1 MIGIET
7 NRPDFFNDISEEIR
21 LFLGLVDIKLV
32 EDDQQFEDRIQ
43 INLYKENQ
51 EWIAQG
57 QAHFKS
63 RGDAVYSLHLP
74 AEETV
79 SLLQEKK
86 YAKRA
91 VKITA
96 FRLMRQLFSEAYVPW
111 GSLTGIRPSKLM
123 RDLIAEHGLTE
134 AVRIMRDDFDVQQDK
149 LDLVL
154 DTVQTQ
160 SRLVESV
167 NQHDI
172 DVYVGIPYC
181 KTRCLYCS
189 FASDVLN
196 AKVDK
201 LTPYLAVLHRDIQL
215 GGQLI
220 KQGNYKP
227 RNLYIGG
234 GTPTV
239 LSAEQLQI
247 LFACLKD
254 TYGMFDE
261 ITVEAGRPDT
271 LNLEKLQV
279 MKAAGVGRISI
290 NPQSMN
296 DATLERIGRSHL
308 AQEVEEIYYQ
318 ARQVGF
324 SCINMDII
332 AGLPGEGIG
341 DFAKTISDIE
351 RLKPDNLTVHT
362 LAIKRSS
369 KLKERLNEYPCA
381 SAEVVGEMLAM
392 AADCAQQLEM
402 KPYYMYRQ
410 KYMNGNLENVGYAV
424 ATKECAYN
432 VDMMEET
439 TNILAHGA
447 GAMTKRVFGGEN
459 RVERIPAPKNIETY
473 MQKLD
478 LLHAK
483 KLELFC

>member
-21 LFLGLVDIKLV
+21 LFLGLVDIKLQ
-32 EDDQQFEDRIQ
+32 EGEEQLADYIQ
-43 INLYKENQ
+43 INLYKENG
-51 EWIAQG
+51 EWHTQG
-57 QAHFKS
+57 KAHFEDY
-63 RGDAVYSLHLP
+63 GDAVYSLCMAADKTESP
-74 AEETV
+74 
-79 SLLQEKK
+79 LQEKK

-96 FRLMRQLFSEAYVPW
+96 FRLMRKLFPNAYVPW

-123 RDLIAEHGLTE
+123 RDLISDHGMTE
-134 AVRIMRDDFDVQQDK
+134 ALRIMQEDFDVQQDK
-149 LDLVL
+149 LDLAL
-154 DTVQTQ
+154 NTVQTQ
-160 SRLVESV
+160 GKLIESV
-167 NQHDI
+167 DPCDV

-189 FASDVLN
+189 FASEVLH

-201 LTPYLAVLHRDIQL
+201 LTPYLSVLYRDIQL
-215 GGQLI
+215 GAQLV

-239 LSAEQLQI
+239 LTAEQLQT
-247 LFACLKD
+247 LFEHLKAA
-254 TYGMFDE
+254 YGVFGE

-271 LNLEKLQV
+271 LNKEKLQV

-296 DATLERIGRSHL
+296 DATLERIGRSHM
-308 AQEVEEIYYQ
+308 AKEVEEIYEQ
-318 ARQVGF
+318 ARQIGF
-324 SCINMDII
+324 DCINMDII
-332 AGLPGEGIG
+332 AGLPGEGID

-369 KLKERLNEYPCA
+369 RLKERLNEYPCA
-381 SAEVVGEMLAM
+381 SAEVVGEMLEM
-392 AADCAQQLEM
+392 AAACAQRLDM

-424 ATKECAYN
+424 AMKECAYN

-447 GAMTKRVFGGEN
+447 GAMTKRVFGGQN